1 MFSPMSEGGWL
12 VGVSLS
18 YELSGTG
25 KRLAASAR
33 ERRDGAKT
41 GGADRPAR
49 VRGVDQQLPGWSG
62 VRGVGRGKILA

>member
-1 MFSPMSEGGWL
+1 MNEGGWL
-12 VGVSLS
+12 VGVSLG

-41 GGADRPAR
+41 GGADRTAGVQGGQPAA
-49 VRGVDQQLPGWSG
+49 SG
-62 VRGVGRGKILA
+62 MERCKGSGKMEILA